1 MKVEP
6 KELFDGMWE
15 CPSRSEADPHIVN
28 VDEGACTCGHFYH
41 TNKECHHIRQVREF
55 IKNQTKDTE

>member
-6 KELFDGMWE
+6 KELFDGMW
-15 CPSRSEADPHIVN
+15 
-28 VDEGACTCGHFYH
+28 
-41 TNKECHHIRQVREF
+41 ECHHIRQVREF